1 MINVSKYVGVVNDL
15 LVETFNDILQIEL
28 KALKEG
34 VLNDLS
40 ITEIHTIHAIG
51 MYEQRTMTEVAQY
64 LKITLGT
71 LTIAINKL
79 LKKGYVD
86 RKRGEEDR
94 RSVMVA
100 LTRKG
105 KLAYRIHD
113 KFHSHMVH
121 STIDCLNEEEED
133 VLIKSLEKLNSFFK
147 EKYKVED

>member
-1 MINVSKYVGVVNDL
+1 MVINMSKTIGVVNEL
-15 LVETFNDILQIEL
+15 LVETFNDILQIEQ

-40 ITEIHTIHAIG
+40 ITEIHTIDAIG
-51 MYEQRTMTEVAQY
+51 MYECRTMTEVAQE

-71 LTIAINKL
+71 LTAAINKL

-94 RSVMVA
+94 RSVMIA

-105 KLAYRIHD
+105 KLAFRIHD
-113 KFHSHMVH
+113 QFHSEMVKA
-121 STIDCLNEEEED
+121 TIDGLNEEEEEI
-133 VLIKSLEKLNSFFK
+133 LIKSLEKLNIFFK
-147 EKYKVED
+147 EKYKL

>member
-1 MINVSKYVGVVNDL
+1 MVINMSKTIGVVNEL
-15 LVETFNDILQIEL
+15 LVETFNDILQIEQ

-40 ITEIHTIHAIG
+40 ITEIHTIDAIG
-51 MYEQRTMTEVAQY
+51 MYECRTMTEVAQE

-71 LTIAINKL
+71 LTAAINKL

-94 RSVMVA
+94 RSVMIA

-105 KLAYRIHD
+105 KLAFRIHVQ
-113 KFHSHMVH
+113 FHSEMVKA
-121 STIDCLNEEEED
+121 TIDGLNEEEEEI
-133 VLIKSLEKLNSFFK
+133 LIKSLEKLNIFFK
-147 EKYKVED
+147 EKYKL